1 MLKQY
6 DPRKDNDYL
15 KLEKKEWDYLKA
27 DAIYINRT
35 SYNITVDELQQFYGE
50 DYCKHRIGVNK
61 KGQPYKIK
69 YNGEFKGKNIVNLP
83 INKPKS
89 ISKGKITFTDIEI
102 QKQVEL
108 FNKIFNIDD
117 DVFVRLLCKKSG
129 EYYSYNVSAL
139 KDFDKLKSILN
150 SHRFNAEDLMYTFN
164 TYNNLKTATDKD
176 LHLITAIAIDV
187 DFGEIRKFT
196 NKKSIEIINILERQ
210 EFNKTIPTPQV
221 VEYGHNLRLIY
232 VLEKVPAT
240 IASKALANKLASTI
254 GSRLEDFGGS
264 KQPLTTYGRV
274 IGSVNSKDKSKI
286 KVMYFNTNNYKLKD
300 LQEKWLEPLPIW
312 YPEWKAK
319 TGRKVIKFN
328 KNFKE
333 QASFAIYNK
342 NRITDFYKIQNFYKD
357 DDDCAGFRRFLC
369 FLVRDHAILAGYS
382 PKEAEKILENFNNNF
397 ITPLKW
403 REIERDTRNV
413 ERHQYIYKSQTI
425 LNYIG
430 ITQEEE
436 MLLNLEAI
444 LSDEEYKRRKNIRDR
459 ERRKAQFRDV
469 EGLTKTERKRLE
481 EFIQIAK
488 LEMQGMSYNEISKEL
503 GFKTHTA
510 ITKKINK
517 QYEKINYK
525 EIFREVQQGKY
536 NNVRVIGECL

>member
-1 MLKQY
+1 MKKY

-27 DAIYINRT
+27 NAIYINRI
-35 SYNITVDELQQFYGE
+35 SYNITEEELQQFYKE
-50 DYCKHRIGVNK
+50 DYYKYRIGVSK

-69 YNGEFKGKNIVNLP
+69 VNGEFKEKNIVNLP
-83 INKPKS
+83 LNKHNS
-89 ISKGKITFTDIEI
+89 IKKDKVIFDDEKVKEQI
-102 QKQVEL
+102 KL

-129 EYYSYNVSAL
+129 EYYSYPINAL

-150 SHRFNAEDLMYTFN
+150 SHRFSAEDLMYTFN
-164 TYNNLKTATDKD
+164 TYNNLKSATEQD

-187 DFGEIRKFT
+187 DFGEIRKFI
-196 NKKSIEIINILERQ
+196 NKKPLEIINLLEKT
-210 EFNKTIPTPQV
+210 EFNKTIPTPQI

-240 IASKALANKLASTI
+240 IASKALANKLATTI

-264 KQPLTTYGRV
+264 KQPLTTFGRV
-274 IGSVNSKDKSKI
+274 IGSINSKDQSEI

-300 LQEKWLEPLPIW
+300 LQEKWLEPLPEW
-312 YPEWKAK
+312 YAEWKTK
-319 TGRKVIKFN
+319 TGRKVIRFN
-328 KNFKE
+328 KNFKD
-333 QASFAIYNK
+333 QASFYVYNK
-342 NRITDFYKIQNFYKD
+342 NRITDFYKIQEFYS

-369 FLVRDHAILAGYS
+369 FQVRNHAILAGYDES
-382 PKEAEKILENFNNNF
+382 EAEKILKDFNNNF
-397 ITPLKW
+397 KKPLKW

-413 ERHQYIYKSQTI
+413 ERKQYTYKSKTI

-430 ITQEEE
+430 STPDEEIL
-436 MLLNLEAI
+436 MHLSAI
-444 LSDEEYKRRKNIRDR
+444 LSDEEYKRRNNVRTKAYQKAKYRDT
-459 ERRKAQFRDV
+459 

-481 EFIQIAK
+481 EFIQIAE

-525 EIFREVQQGKY
+525 EIFQEVQQGKY
-536 NNVRVIGECL
+536 INVRGIG

>member
-1 MLKQY
+1 MKKY

-27 DAIYINRT
+27 NAIYINRI
-35 SYNITVDELQQFYGE
+35 SYNITEEELQQFYKE
-50 DYCKHRIGVNK
+50 DYYKYRIGVSK

-69 YNGEFKGKNIVNLP
+69 VNGEFKEKNIVNLP
-83 INKPKS
+83 LSKPKS
-89 ISKGKITFTDIEI
+89 IKKDKVIFADTEI

-108 FNKIFNIDD
+108 FNKIFNIHD

-129 EYYSYNVSAL
+129 EYYSYSINAL
-139 KDFDKLKSILN
+139 KDFNKLKSILN

-187 DFGEIRKFT
+187 DFVEIRKFT
-196 NKKSIEIINILERQ
+196 NKKPIEIINVLEKQ

-232 VLEKVPAT
+232 LLEKVPAT
-240 IASKALANKLASTI
+240 KASKTLANKLASTI

-286 KVMYFNTNNYKLKD
+286 KVMYFNTDKYKLKD

-328 KNFKE
+328 RNFKE
-333 QASFAIYNK
+333 QASFGVYNK
-342 NRITDFYKIQNFYKD
+342 NRITDFYKIQNFYKE

-382 PKEAEKILENFNNNF
+382 PQEAEKILEDFNNHFN
-397 ITPLKW
+397 TPIKW

-413 ERHQYIYKSQTI
+413 ERHQYTYHSKTI

-430 ITQEEE
+430 ITPEEE
-436 MLLNLEAI
+436 ILLNLSAI
-444 LSDEEYKRRKNIRDR
+444 LSETEYKRRNNVRTKAYQKAKYRDT
-459 ERRKAQFRDV
+459 

-488 LEMQGMSYNEISKEL
+488 LELDGLSLRAIAIEL
-503 GFKTHTA
+503 GKDATGLSR
-510 ITKKINK
+510 KINK
-517 QYEKINYK
+517 VYEKINYSEILEEVKQGVYK
-525 EIFREVQQGKY
+525 ELK
-536 NNVRVIGECL
+536 VIG